1 MSNQVSADEAANYVR
16 GIMESGRTCR
26 RMPDSLFWG
35 FDEPE
40 TMPADSRVL
49 YYYIPTY
56 LNTAFMMQAYRMFP
70 ERVGAVPGFAH
81 ALRRAMTAS
90 AGRGFTGADYSKD
103 DLVRG
108 MLIFANVH
116 TKDFI
121 RTYPKLV
128 PDDFTVKYYAASRM
142 VERAVRSEGDYL
154 ARIEN
159 TWENNHLEEYRKIVE
174 LENGADEKH
183 ILFVYGSLMKDRY
196 NHDAYM
202 GRAVYLGR
210 ASIREF
216 ALYDLGCY
224 PGILHDSADSLVF
237 GELYEVSG
245 EDFERICRLEGNG
258 FLYRCESVA
267 ARSEYSL
274 DEVIAET
281 FVYLGSVEED
291 RRIIES
297 DQPWRAEN

>member
-1 MSNQVSADEAANYVR
+1 MSADEAADYVR
-16 GIMESGRTCR
+16 DIMDSGRPCR
-26 RMPDSLFWG
+26 RMPDGLFWG

-49 YYYIPTY
+49 FYYMPTY

-70 ERVGAVPGFAH
+70 ERVGAVPGFAN
-81 ALRRAMTAS
+81 AMRRAMIAS
-90 AGRGFTGADYSKD
+90 AGRGFAGAGYSQD
-103 DLVRG
+103 EFVRG
-108 MLIFANVH
+108 MMIFANVH

-121 RTYPKLV
+121 RTHPELV
-128 PDDFTVKYYAASRM
+128 PDDSTVKYYAASRV
-142 VERAVRSEGDYL
+142 VERAVRSEEDYL

-174 LENGADEKH
+174 LENGADERH

-210 ASIREF
+210 ASIRGF
-216 ALYDLGCY
+216 ALYDLGYY
-224 PGILHDSADSLVF
+224 PGILHDSGDRWVY
-237 GELYEVSG
+237 GELYEVSDK
-245 EDFERICRLEGNG
+245 DFERICQLEGNG
-258 FLYRCESVA
+258 FLYQCENVA

-274 DEVIAET
+274 DEVMAET